1 MEANPDSDFIYKPPP
16 PLSYLKKVPDGLQRQ
31 PFQLPV
37 LLCGKAVA
45 GQRQLPQLEEH
56 PLVEGEVVVVEE
68 VGGEDGPELGGGGSV
83 LRAAVAVP
91 PEEVLF
97 RSALLHK
104 AVTWKKFTKFRVL
117 RIWIR
122 RIRMCFGPPGSGSGS
137 ISQMD
142 PDPSIIKQK

>member
-1 MEANPDSDFIYKPPP
+1 MDADPDSELTYKLFL

-37 LLCGKAVA
+37 LLCREAVA

-68 VGGEDGPELGGGGSV
+68 VGAQDGPELGGGGSV
-83 LRAAVAVP
+83 LRTAVAVL

-97 RSALLHK
+97 RPALLNK
-104 AVTWKKFTKFRVL
+104 AVTWKSKTLSLTRD
-117 RIWIR
+117 W
-122 RIRMCFGPPGSGSGS
+122 
-137 ISQMD
+137 
-142 PDPSIIKQK
+142 